1 MYEIKLLNKDGKSF
15 TKTYN
20 SYYLFN
26 KALNK
31 YRHSKVLKIIS
42 YGGV

>member
-1 MYEIKLLNKDGKSF
+1 MYEIKLLNKDGKTF
-15 TKTYN
+15 TKIYN
-20 SYYLFN
+20 SYYLWQ

-31 YRHSKVLKIIS
+31 YRHSKNLKIIS